1 MALLIY
7 PLDRPSL
14 GSIIKQGLSAR
25 SIVHSDFRLTGRR
38 EDVSQEMLFII
49 IFRAMIQ
56 LDMDTEAGSDLR
68 IK

>member
-14 GSIIKQGLSAR
+14 GSITKQGLSAR

-38 EDVSQEMLFII
+38 EVSQEMLFII